1 MTTLLT
7 PTVTTRPPRVPLP
20 HLLRAAW
27 YRQRIAILSMLA
39 FYVLVA
45 GFVLYQYFSL
55 RLAFD
60 TRHLSLCLTGPTVT
74 FSPTCETT
82 LFSVVSTFEVDGI
95 VVGVAIVPAVAVIF
109 GGIRWLSREYESGG
123 FRFTWA
129 QASSPARWFTVSGL
143 PLLTATIAGAALT
156 WAAYHQWHA
165 ITWMQLD
172 GDNAYSEYGF
182 VFSPGGFLALS
193 FAAFGLGVL
202 AAATI
207 RRTVPA
213 MAASLAVYAGLLAAM
228 VFKFLPWLLSLHAVT
243 IKAAFTFAELPA
255 GEYFVRDWWTDGAGR
270 VVPGW
275 PGNGGNFNGL
285 VPAPWGTLLD
295 NGSAAARAKW
305 AAAHHVTYWMSY
317 QPADRIGMFHAIW
330 VATLLL
336 VGLLASG
343 LALWQVR
350 SR

>member
-1 MTTLLT
+1 
-7 PTVTTRPPRVPLP
+7 
-20 HLLRAAW
+20 
-27 YRQRIAILSMLA
+27 
-39 FYVLVA
+39 
-45 GFVLYQYFSL
+45 
-55 RLAFD
+55 
-60 TRHLSLCLTGPTVT
+60 
-74 FSPTCETT
+74 

-182 VFSPGGFLALS
+182 LFSPGGFLALA
-193 FAAFGLGVL
+193 FVAFGLGVL

-213 MAASLAVYAGLLAAM
+213 MAASLAVCVGLLGAM
-228 VFKFLPWLLSLHAVT
+228 VFKFRPWLLSLHPAT
-243 IKAAFTFAELPA
+243 SKTTFNWGEVPA
-255 GEYFVRDWWTDGAGR
+255 SEYFVRDWWTDAAGR

-275 PGNGGNFNGL
+275 PGNGGSFNGL
-285 VPAPWGTLLD
+285 VPAPWGTLVA
-295 NGSAAARAKW
+295 NVSAAARAKW
-305 AAAHHVTYWMSY
+305 AAAHHFTYWMSY